1 MSRRKPV
8 NEKERLNKLRSLNIL
23 NPELDQSFDRIVR
36 LAAQIS
42 GCSACFLSFIE
53 EEKQIIRSSW
63 GAEIPDGPR
72 QSRLCSETI
81 LSSVPYTSI
90 QKNSERS
97 DDSDGDHF
105 GFAFYVGFPLLSKEN
120 LALGTLTLL
129 DHHHHILSDVQME
142 SLQGL
147 ATHIIDTLELASKLG
162 AVKRALSSL
171 EDSEQRFR
179 KIADASPVLL
189 WISDEAGN
197 RTLSNTAWCAFTGL
211 SQEASLAECWRDT
224 VHPQDRAVY
233 AAKWCDCVKLQS
245 KFQHEYRLLH
255 VSGSYRWVMEQA
267 IPLFS
272 SNGRLEAYVS
282 SCVDLSLRNSDELQ
296 YQHNEARFRAISEA
310 APLGIVVTDS
320 NGTCIYSNTRFQEIA
335 GVSSEE
341 CLGTGWLKT
350 VDPLDAPSL
359 HSALHHATQNT
370 TPFEMTFRFNLP
382 TKAHAWCNLKA
393 ATINTTDTVSGWVF
407 TVEDITHQRHAEQAL
422 LDAKN
427 TAEAAMRA
435 KGQFLANM
443 SHEIRTPLTAIIGFA
458 DALLDEGLSAKHQHT
473 VDIIRNNGKHLLSII
488 NQILDLTTIDSGA
501 LTISPTCASL
511 RVILDELQ
519 LLFSSTTAEKAIK
532 LIITCDREVPDLLMI
547 DPLRV
552 KQVLINL
559 IGNAIK
565 FTDYGVITVRALW
578 RADGTRLS
586 ISIRDTGIGIE
597 PEKLGT
603 IFEPFS
609 QANESSTRS
618 YGGTGLG
625 LSISRMLVRA
635 MSGEITAT
643 SVAQSGSTFTFDI
656 KAPLPTEQEKMAS
669 AAEQRG
675 HKGIINSSLALAGRV
690 LFADDAIDNRRL
702 IEHLLRKAG
711 TDVTLVEDGSEA
723 VDILERESFDLIL
736 MDVQMP
742 VMDGLTA
749 TRKIRA
755 NGVTTPIV
763 AISAGA
769 MATDIEEALAAGCEM
784 HLSKPFEQEDLLRVL
799 KRYLHSSSGALDKE
813 KCSAELDSE
822 LEALIDE
829 FAADLPNKIQPLALA
844 IEAKDLA
851 RASSL
856 AHRLKGSAGM
866 YRFQEISKIAD
877 SINSA
882 CKADELE
889 HAKKL
894 LLQLSH
900 LATKAKNLRTSANID
915 TAVQPTS

>member
-1 MSRRKPV
+1 MSTRKPV
-8 NEKERLNKLRSLNIL
+8 NEKERLNKLRSLDIL
-23 NPELDQSFDRIVR
+23 NPELDEPFHRIVR
-36 LAAQIS
+36 LAAQLS

-53 EEKQIIRSSW
+53 EEKQIIRSTW

-81 LSSVPYTSI
+81 LSTVPYTSI
-90 QKNSERS
+90 KENSSRS
-97 DDSDGDHF
+97 DDSCGDHF
-105 GFAFYVGFPLLSKEN
+105 GFSFYIGFPILSKEN
-120 LALGTLTLL
+120 LALGTLSLL
-129 DHHHHILSDVQME
+129 DHHDHSLSDLQME

-147 ATHIIDTLELASKLG
+147 ATHTFDSLELASKLG
-162 AVKRALSSL
+162 AVKRALTSL

-211 SQEASLAECWRDT
+211 AQEESLAECWRDT

-233 AAKWCDCVKLQS
+233 AAKWSDCVKLQS

-296 YQHNEARFRAISEA
+296 NQHNEARFRAISEA

-320 NGTCIYSNTRFQEIA
+320 DGTCIYSNSRFQEIA

-359 HSALHHATQNT
+359 HSALHHATQST
-370 TPFEMTFRFNLP
+370 TPFEMTFRFKLP
-382 TKAHAWCNLKA
+382 TNIVAWCNLKA
-393 ATINTTDTVSGWVF
+393 ATINSTDTVSGWVF
-407 TVEDITHQRHAEQAL
+407 TVEDITQQRNAEQAL
-422 LDAKN
+422 LNAKN
-427 TAEAAMRA
+427 TAEAAMQA

-458 DALLDEGLSAKHQHT
+458 DALLDEGLSARQQHT

-501 LTISPTCASL
+501 LTISPTCSSL
-511 RVILDELQ
+511 RVILDELR
-519 LLFSSTTAEKAIK
+519 LLFSSTTAEKAIELTLSCEK
-532 LIITCDREVPDLLMI
+532 TVPDLLMI
-547 DPLRV
+547 DTLRV

-565 FTDYGVITVRALW
+565 FTDRGVISVRALW
-578 RADGTRLS
+578 RADDSRLTIS
-586 ISIRDTGIGIE
+586 ISDTGIGIE

-635 MSGEITAT
+635 MSGEISAA
-643 SVAQSGSTFTFDI
+643 SAPHSGSTFSFDI
-656 KAPLPTEQEKMAS
+656 KAPLPTEQDRVVSVAQ
-669 AAEQRG
+669 QRE
-675 HKGIINSSLALAGRV
+675 HRGIIDSSLALAGRV
-690 LFADDAIDNRRL
+690 LFADDALDNRRL
-702 IEHLLRKAG
+702 IEHLLLKAG
-711 TDVTLVEDGSEA
+711 TDVILVEDGLEA

-755 NGVTTPIV
+755 KGITTPIV

-784 HLSKPFEQEDLLRVL
+784 HLSKPFEQADLIRVL
-799 KRYLHSSSGALDKE
+799 KRYLHSSSNGLTAKQSNTEID
-813 KCSAELDSE
+813 DE
-822 LEALIDE
+822 LEDLIDE
-829 FAADLPNKIQPLALA
+829 FAADLPNKVGPLALA
-844 IEAKDLA
+844 LEREDLEH
-851 RASSL
+851 ASNL

-866 YRFQEISKIAD
+866 YRFKEISKLAD

-882 CKADELE
+882 CKEQNLE
-889 HAKKL
+889 QARKL
-894 LLQLSH
+894 ILQLSD
-900 LATKAKNLRTSANID
+900 LATKERNSRTSVTVD